1 MKRFGWI
8 VFSLFVGTS
17 LWGQAAPS
25 AVPAPTQNQAAP
37 NAAPT
42 PTQNQA
48 APNAAPT
55 PTQNQAAVMSELQN
69 RPMPTGW
76 NSLRMQR
83 SLRMMADLKEM
94 HTKLDEMK
102 ANAAKVKDP
111 AVKQQLQMEN
121 ELWAM
126 MLAQLQTLMGT
137 AQQAAGASGRYAP
150 AGQRYLQ
157 QRSMSRPDGASPAAP
172 EAPKPAGPSAHP

>member
-1 MKRFGWI
+1 MKLFGWM
-8 VFSLFVGTS
+8 VFPLFVATT

-25 AVPAPTQNQAAP
+25 PGPAPQPTQAAP

-42 PTQNQA
+42 PQ
-48 APNAAPT
+48 
-55 PTQNQAAVMSELQN
+55 QNQAAVISELQN
-69 RPMPTGW
+69 RPMPANW
-76 NSLRMQR
+76 NTLRMQR
-83 SLRMMADLKEM
+83 SLRLMADLKEM
-94 HTKLDEMK
+94 HSKLDEMK

-126 MLAQLQTLMGT
+126 MLAHVEAMTGT
-137 AQQAAGASGRYAP
+137 APQAARASNRFGP

-157 QRSMSRPDGASPAAP
+157 QQPMSHPDGATPTTP
-172 EAPKPAGPSAHP
+172 ELPKPAASSDQP

>member
-8 VFSLFVGTS
+8 VFSLFVGATP
-17 LWGQAAPS
+17 WGQAAPS

-37 NAAPT
+37 SAAPM
-42 PTQNQA
+42 
-48 APNAAPT
+48 
-55 PTQNQAAVMSELQN
+55 PTQNQAAVMSELQS
-69 RPMPTGW
+69 RPIPTGW
-76 NSLRMQR
+76 NSWRMQR
-83 SLRMMADLKEM
+83 SLRLVADLRDM

-121 ELWAM
+121 ELWTM

-137 AQQAAGASGRYAP
+137 APQAAGASGRYAP

-157 QRSMSRPDGASPAAP
+157 QRPMSRTDGVSPA
-172 EAPKPAGPSAHP
+172 GSASDHP

>member
-8 VFSLFVGTS
+8 VFSLFVGAT

-25 AVPAPTQNQAAP
+25 AVPA
-37 NAAPT
+37 
-42 PTQNQA
+42 
-48 APNAAPT
+48 

-76 NSLRMQR
+76 NSGRMQR
-83 SLRMMADLKEM
+83 SLRLMADLKEM

-137 AQQAAGASGRYAP
+137 APQAAGASGRYAP

-157 QRSMSRPDGASPAAP
+157 QRPMSRPDGASPAAA
-172 EAPKPAGPSAHP
+172 EAPKPAGPSDHP

>member
-8 VFSLFVGTS
+8 VFSLFVGAG

-37 NAAPT
+37 SAVPAPS
-42 PTQNQA
+42 
-48 APNAAPT
+48 
-55 PTQNQAAVMSELQN
+55 QNQAAVMSELQN

-76 NSLRMQR
+76 NSGRMQR
-83 SLRMMADLKEM
+83 SLRLMADLKEM

-102 ANAAKVKDP
+102 ANTAKVKDP

-137 AQQAAGASGRYAP
+137 APQAAGTSGRYAP
-150 AGQRYLQ
+150 AGQRYFQ
-157 QRSMSRPDGASPAAP
+157 QRPTSRPDGPSPAAP
-172 EAPKPAGPSAHP
+172 EAPKPAGPSDHP

>member
-8 VFSLFVGTS
+8 VFSLFVGAT

-25 AVPAPTQNQAAP
+25 AVPAPTQNQVAP
-37 NAAPT
+37 NAAS
-42 PTQNQA
+42 
-48 APNAAPT
+48 T

-76 NSLRMQR
+76 NSGRMQR

-137 AQQAAGASGRYAP
+137 APQAAGASGRYAA

-157 QRSMSRPDGASPAAP
+157 QRPMSRPDGASPPAP
-172 EAPKPAGPSAHP
+172 EAPKPAGPSDHP

>member
-8 VFSLFVGTS
+8 VFSLFVGAT

-25 AVPAPTQNQAAP
+25 AVPA
-37 NAAPT
+37 

-76 NSLRMQR
+76 NSGRMQR
-83 SLRMMADLKEM
+83 SLRLMADLKEM

-137 AQQAAGASGRYAP
+137 APQAAGASGRYAP

-157 QRSMSRPDGASPAAP
+157 QRPMSRPDGASPAAP
-172 EAPKPAGPSAHP
+172 EAPKPAGPSDHP

>member
-8 VFSLFVGTS
+8 VFSLFVSIT
-17 LWGQAAPS
+17 LWGQAAPT
-25 AVPAPTQNQAAP
+25 AVPAPTQNQAGP
-37 NAAPT
+37 NAAP
-42 PTQNQA
+42 A
-48 APNAAPT
+48 

-76 NSLRMQR
+76 NSWRTQR
-83 SLRMMADLKEM
+83 SIRLMADLKEM
-94 HTKLDEMK
+94 HNKLDEMK

-137 AQQAAGASGRYAP
+137 APQAAGASGRYAP

-157 QRSMSRPDGASPAAP
+157 QRPMLRPDGASPAAP
-172 EAPKPAGPSAHP
+172 EAPKPAGASDHP